1 MRNRTLG
8 RTGVS
13 VSEIGFGA
21 WAIGG
26 GWGEQKE
33 SDSVAALHR
42 ALDLGC
48 NFIDTA
54 AGYGDGRSERVI
66 GRVLKERKETV
77 FVATKTP
84 PAPGPWPPTP
94 YCRDDERYSES
105 YLRANVEERL
115 REPRHGAD
123 RPPAAAHLDAG
134 LEPQPAALRDPAEA
148 PGRGQDPLHRPLDA
162 RARPEQRRRPDAR
175 GWLDTVQV
183 IYNVFDQEPAAELL
197 PVAREANVGV
207 IVRVVFDEG
216 VLAGKYTKDSTFGE
230 GDFRRR
236 YFAGDRLERAVAR
249 TEKVRKEIE
258 GSGLTLPQAAVQFA
272 LAHPAV
278 STVIPGIRSVA
289 QAEANCGVSDL
300 APMPEELVL
309 RLRKHAW
316 LRASGTAGSSYTK

>member
-8 RTGVS
+8 HTGAS

-26 GWGEQKE
+26 SWGEQKE
-33 SDSVAALHR
+33 EESVAALHR
-42 ALDLGC
+42 ALDLGV

-54 AGYGDGRSERVI
+54 AGYGNGRSERII
-66 GRVLKERKETV
+66 GRVLKERKETA

-84 PAPGPWPPTP
+84 PSPGPWPPTP
-94 YCRDDERYSES
+94 YCRDEERYSES

-115 REPRHGAD
+115 RNLGTERIELLQLHTWTRAWNRNPRPFETLRKLQVEGKI
-123 RPPAAAHLDAG
+123 RFIG
-134 LEPQPAALRDPAEA
+134 LSTPEHDQNSVIDLM
-148 PGRGQDPLHRPLDA
+148 RG
-162 RARPEQRRRPDAR
+162 
-175 GWLDTVQV
+175 GWLDAVQV

-197 PVAREANVGV
+197 PVARETNVGV

-216 VLAGKYTKDSTFGE
+216 VLTGKYTKGSTFAE
-230 GDFRRR
+230 DDFRRR

-249 TEKVRKEIE
+249 TEGVRREIE
-258 GSGLTLPQAAVQFA
+258 GSGLTLPQAAIQFA

-300 APMPEELVL
+300 APMPEALAV
-309 RLRKHAW
+309 RLREHAW
-316 LRASGTAGSSYTK
+316 RRAFWYSGK